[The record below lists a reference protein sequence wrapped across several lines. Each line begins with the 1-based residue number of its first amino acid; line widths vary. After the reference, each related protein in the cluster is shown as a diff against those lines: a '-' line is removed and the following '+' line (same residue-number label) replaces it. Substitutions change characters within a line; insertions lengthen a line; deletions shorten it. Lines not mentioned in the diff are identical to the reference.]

1 MRGFGGRLIT
11 MNKNELELITNI
23 VSLGIESFVDTLN
36 ENGISYLSDKQIES
50 ILRGLKDQLE
60 YSFQGDE

>member
-1 MRGFGGRLIT
+1 MKGFGGRLIT

>member
-1 MRGFGGRLIT
+1 